1 MDIHYLP
8 YTPIF
13 VIWSSELFLTISTL
27 LLIQNTFTLIVEKV
41 RRQYKYILRINL
53 YIDLTFYES
62 VYVL

>member
-8 YTPIF
+8 YTQIF
-13 VIWSSELFLTISTL
+13 VIWSSELLLTNSTL
-27 LLIQNTFTLIVEKV
+27 LLMQNTFTLLVEKV
-41 RRQYKYILRINL
+41 RRQYKYIVRINL

>member
-13 VIWSSELFLTISTL
+13 VIWSSELLLTNSTL
-27 LLIQNTFTLIVEKV
+27 LLMQNTFTVLVEKV
-41 RRQYKYILRINL
+41 RRRYKYIVRINL